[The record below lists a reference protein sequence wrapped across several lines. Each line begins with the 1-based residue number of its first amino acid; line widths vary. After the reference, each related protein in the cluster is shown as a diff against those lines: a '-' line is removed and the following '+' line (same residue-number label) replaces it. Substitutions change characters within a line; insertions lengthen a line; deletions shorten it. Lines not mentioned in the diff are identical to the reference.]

1 MHTRFERSSV
11 ELRQIIEDVVADG
24 SGTLGRGTLGR
35 ERVFYD
41 YLENDY

>member
-24 SGTLGRGTLGR
+24 SGTLGR